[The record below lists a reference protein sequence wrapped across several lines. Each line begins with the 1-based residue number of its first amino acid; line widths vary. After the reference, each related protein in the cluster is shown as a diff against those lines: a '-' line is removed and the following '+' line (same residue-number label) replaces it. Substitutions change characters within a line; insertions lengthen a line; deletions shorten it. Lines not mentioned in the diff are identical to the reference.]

1 MLHVVTYHLLLWK
14 VVRQIVS
21 DGEQIASLLP
31 ACSGGGKEGKKLINC
46 CCRSG
51 VQKISLLV
59 ELTTLSTSKP

>member
-1 MLHVVTYHLLLWK
+1 MFYVITDHFLLWK
-14 VVRQIVS
+14 VERQIVS

-51 VQKISLLV
+51 VQ
-59 ELTTLSTSKP
+59 